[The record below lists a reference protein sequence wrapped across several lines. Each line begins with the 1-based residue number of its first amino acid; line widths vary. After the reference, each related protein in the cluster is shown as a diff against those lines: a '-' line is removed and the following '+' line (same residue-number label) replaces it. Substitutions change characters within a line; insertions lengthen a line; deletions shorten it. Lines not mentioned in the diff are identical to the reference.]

1 VLAGL
6 STPGDSRLK
15 RVLQA
20 LFEGITLGA
29 LVQPRLHAVTGYL
42 ALATLVLFLVS
53 LFLLPA
59 RSPGTREVGLERR
72 DRRA

>member
-1 VLAGL
+1 
-6 STPGDSRLK
+6 LK

-20 LFEGITLGA
+20 LLEGITLGA
-29 LVQPRLHAVTGYL
+29 LVQPRLHAATGYL

-59 RSPGTREVGLERR
+59 RSSDMREVALDRR
-72 DRRA
+72 DPRRA